1 MGENFYQAEMD
12 GDHLASDHPLTAV
25 SRPKK
30 GEQHHASAAEEAW
43 EVVEMRSQ
51 GYPVRQICQV
61 VECTRSTYD
70 YQPRHCD
77 NATPQAAI
85 VRLTET

>member
-1 MGENFYQAEMD
+1 MATTWIW
-12 GDHLASDHPLTAV
+12 TAL
-25 SRPKK
+25 SLQYPGIKT
-30 GEQHHASAAEEAW
+30 GEQHHASTVEDAW
-43 EVVEMRSQ
+43 EVVEMLSQ
-51 GYPVRQICQV
+51 GYLVRQICQV
-61 VECTRSTYD
+61 LECTRSTYD